1 MLGVIPSK
9 AQILLKRN
17 MHCSLVCLRS
27 RNVTTSGNSDM
38 TCVKIPPTEFL
49 TPNLIPQAY
58 SSHSRPPTTTAI
70 ELYSNANE
78 LHTTTHEFETMN

>member
-1 MLGVIPSK
+1 
-9 AQILLKRN
+9 
-17 MHCSLVCLRS
+17 
-27 RNVTTSGNSDM
+27 
-38 TCVKIPPTEFL
+38 
-49 TPNLIPQAY
+49 LIPQAY